1 MGISLQ
7 ITNTKILNEGYL
19 LTAALSDLEHGIAPL
34 GPPVPMQP
42 PLMGGGV
49 APPGRHPWPRARGSS
64 SRLPPLTSDNDHYI
78 YYCGQESLR
87 RNGVAIIVNKRVRNA
102 VFGCNLKMLNITHYQ
117 RNANQNHYE
126 VPFHTSQNGC
136 NPKVYK

>member
-78 YYCGQESLR
+78 YYCGQESTR
-87 RNGVAIIVNKRVRNA
+87 RNGVGIMVNKRV
-102 VFGCNLKMLNITHYQ
+102 
-117 RNANQNHYE
+117 
-126 VPFHTSQNGC
+126 
-136 NPKVYK
+136 